1 MSTRRIERLE
11 IEGLFER
18 FNYII
23 DLGVDKGGLKILTAP
38 NGYGKSTILRMIDAF
53 AKGDYEYFIS
63 EKFKSVKFVL
73 SDGCEVGIT
82 HKTGGVVVKSM
93 GETVVFDKGK
103 KNIERDIAFDK
114 ALLLFEEI
122 GRESFETSRE
132 IDCLSKSGIYDY
144 INAIGATKRLSKKS
158 KLLNDLRESLSVI
171 SISTNR
177 LKSDDLRVSMRS
189 GERGERKFKV
199 DLLAS
204 VVRDEIQQEIRR
216 QFKEGRKLEAT
227 FPRRLIDVMIEGGR
241 KPSEDSVMNAI
252 GRIQDYETKFAKL
265 GLVPDTGSSDTI
277 NLLKSRSLEGPGL
290 IVLEA
295 YLNDILIK
303 FELLDKLARKL
314 EVFCNSI
321 NELLAFKTVGTSAD
335 SGIVVRVSD
344 KEDEKVPLKFLSS
357 GEQHLVVLVGELVFK
372 AKESSLV
379 LIDEPEISFHPE
391 WQERFLGILENIQKT
406 NSFSALVSTHS
417 PMLIG
422 DRWDGVVELALQ
434 YDRAGD

>member
-1 MSTRRIERLE
+1 
-11 IEGLFER
+11 
-18 FNYII
+18 
-23 DLGVDKGGLKILTAP
+23 
-38 NGYGKSTILRMIDAF
+38 MIDAF
-53 AKGDYEYFIS
+53 AKGEYEYFIS

-73 SDGCEVGIT
+73 SDGCEVDLT
-82 HKTGGVVVKSM
+82 HKAGGVVVKSR
-93 GETVVFDKGK
+93 GETVVFERRAN
-103 KNIERDIAFDK
+103 NIERDIAFDK
-114 ALLLFEEI
+114 ALLFFEEI
-122 GRESFETSRE
+122 GRESFEADRE
-132 IDCLSKSGIYDY
+132 VGSLSKSGVYDY
-144 INAIGATKRLSKKS
+144 INAINAPARLSKKS
-158 KLLNDLRESLSVI
+158 KLLNDLKESLSVI

-177 LKSDDLRVSMRS
+177 LKSDDLRISMRPRK
-189 GERGERKFKV
+189 GGERKFKV
-199 DLLAS
+199 DLLAN
-204 VVRDEIQQEIRR
+204 VVRDKIQEEIRR
-216 QFKEGRKLEAT
+216 QFQKGRKLEAS
-227 FPRRLIDVMIEGGR
+227 FPGRLIDVMIDGGR
-241 KPSEDSVMNAI
+241 EPPKDSVMNAI

-265 GLVPDTGSSDTI
+265 GLVPPDTGSADTI
-277 NLLKSRSLEGPGL
+277 NLLNSRSLEGPGL

-303 FELLDKLARKL
+303 FELLDELARKL

-344 KEDEKVPLKFLSS
+344 KEDERVPLKLLSS